1 MRKSSRGNP
10 WRYPAGD
17 PYGRGG
23 QFAPKGTS
31 GAVAVECGKVFSE
44 TQYNAARNSISY
56 QQQYNKH
63 YGKQT
68 NNRFSA
74 KPSEAALKQA
84 ERTQKASG
92 VPAPLNGTAI
102 QVADYNA
109 LYRGAVEAP
118 VGGQV
123 EAVRKLEK
131 KSGIPAPHNADAM
144 SEQHAGAFIGM
155 AKEVVSYRDRDSW
168 VKEEDG
174 NWYCY
179 IKDSKGKSSRA
190 SYRIVPH
197 HGKYRIEKRVTERR
211 PKRDANGNIVRDK
224 NGKIKYENHKYY
236 AEVNDGKKNLN
247 ESMRFCANHKYK
259 EYEKKYRN
267 KASRRRSPETVIARQ
282 KHHYGMTQSMNWV
295 QSEDGT
301 LKYSGGVDPY
311 NDSATFVVEP
321 NEDGS
326 FSSYRLVDYDTEAH
340 GKVARHVR
348 REGVGTKFKTQKEA
362 MKACIEHDAAHYK
375 REINPNAADAHEI
388 TKWCNA
394 KDKKGNKKYSFNS
407 MTGYRNFCKIDTTK
421 YGDLG

>member
-68 NNRFSA
+68 NDRFTA

-118 VGGQV
+118 SEKQ
-123 EAVRKLEK
+123 AAYMRRLEK
-131 KSGIPAPHNADAM
+131 QSGIPAPHNADAM
-144 SEQHAGAFIGM
+144 SEQHAGAYIGM
-155 AKEVVSYRDRDSW
+155 AKDVVSLRDRNSW
-168 VKEEDG
+168 VKDADG
-174 NWYCY
+174 NWTCAGY
-179 IKDSKGKSSRA
+179 K
-190 SYRIVPH
+190 IVPH
-197 HGKYRIEKRVTERR
+197 NGKYRMEVKVTRRR

-224 NGKIKYENHKYY
+224 NGKIKYEKHTTSQIIC
-236 AEVNDGKKNLN
+236 DGKKNLN
-247 ESMRFCANHKYK
+247 ESMRFCANHRYK

-282 KHHYGMTQSMNWV
+282 KHHYGMTHSVNWV

-340 GKVARHVR
+340 NKVARHVR
-348 REGVGTKFKTQKEA
+348 REDVGSNFKTQKEA
-362 MKACIEHDAAHYK
+362 MKACIEHDATHYK